1 MINANR
7 NCTSMYE
14 VKINKYLTCVAQLV
28 ILFSIFL
35 DTFTTLEPPGDDSKE
50 CVSVEMSS
58 RELPPWNGYGS
69 YEDSAENCRTVEP
82 KAPHRDFIKFLNKD
96 R

>member
-1 MINANR
+1 MQ
-7 NCTSMYE
+7 C
-14 VKINKYLTCVAQLV
+14 QLIWV
-28 ILFSIFL
+28 SIFL
-35 DTFTTLEPPGDDSKE
+35 DTFTTLSLPNDEDTKCLS
-50 CVSVEMSS
+50 SAMSE

-96 R
+96 RYELNARTISSTNCSQ